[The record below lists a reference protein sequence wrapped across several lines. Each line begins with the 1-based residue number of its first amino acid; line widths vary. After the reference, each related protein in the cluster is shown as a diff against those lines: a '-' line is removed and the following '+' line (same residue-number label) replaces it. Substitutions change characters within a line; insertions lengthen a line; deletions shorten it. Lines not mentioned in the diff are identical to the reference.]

1 MMMSNYTGF
10 DSIAKA
16 EMHFSVDSP
25 TAFAGECGISFMEQK
40 PFFTEARKMLKKRLS
55 LYTRIAMR
63 VVDEGPRT
71 GYILHYKL

>member
-25 TAFAGECGISFMEQK
+25 TAFAGECGIRFMEQK

-63 VVDEGPRT
+63 VVDEGPGT
-71 GYILHYKL
+71 G